1 MSNVSQSI
9 DHIGISLRS
18 RIADLASSLC
28 TGLYERELPM
38 NLALLAALSG
48 ESIFLL
54 GPPGVAKSLIARRLK
69 YAFKNGTSFEYLMSK
84 FSTPDEIFGPVS
96 IKKLKEEDRYER
108 LTDRYLPGAN
118 IVFLDEIWK
127 AGPAI
132 QNALLTILNEKI
144 YRNGE
149 VDISVD
155 IKVIIT
161 ASNELPSGRES
172 QQPLW
177 DRLLIRYYMTGVR
190 ENRNFLKLIT
200 DTQDVYDD
208 PVAEELKISNE
219 ELDEW
224 DQQIHAVEVPP
235 EVLNTIQ
242 VIRHKIDQYNEKPNR
257 ETDPI
262 RVYDRRWKKLIRLL
276 RTSAFLNG
284 RKHVDLMDCFLSVH
298 CLWSH
303 PNQLD
308 VLKEIVSETI
318 RKHGYTLAVSLN
330 QLRREIEEFDR
341 EVDEETRIKN
351 IIAEDK
357 LMVVQEEYYEF
368 VLEDKPFHG
377 DLIKITEFNKLA
389 RNDYEVI
396 NIYDKSLT
404 LRHRLK
410 AKKSDK
416 EHAIDIMYNSV
427 TTVFDLKTAKKE
439 RKEVIY
445 KKPHHLV
452 EKHWNERFDQLN
464 EYIRKQQLRL
474 NEDAP
479 QEIQYLRE
487 NLFVKA
493 ELSEI
498 VLANMKEV
506 AAALDDLQ
514 LRLEKIQYAYTSL

>member
-1 MSNVSQSI
+1 MNNTYPIPKEINSA
-9 DHIGISLRS
+9 LRS
-18 RIADLASSLC
+18 RIAELSSSLC
-28 TGLYERELPM
+28 NGLYERDLPM
-38 NLALLAALSG
+38 NLALLAALAG

-69 YAFKNGTSFEYLMSK
+69 YAFRSGISFEYLMSK

-155 IKVIIT
+155 LKVIIT

-177 DRLLIRYYMTGVR
+177 DRLLIRYHMDGVK
-190 ENRNFLKLIT
+190 ENRNFLKMIT
-200 DTQDVYDD
+200 DTQDVYED
-208 PVAEELKISNE
+208 PVEDYLKITNE
-219 ELDEW
+219 ELEEW
-224 DQQIHAVEVPP
+224 NVIINEIEVPP

-262 RVYDRRWKKLIRLL
+262 RVYDRRWKKLVRLL

-284 RKHVDLMDCFLSVH
+284 RKHVDLMDCFLSIH

-303 PNQLD
+303 PNQID
-308 VLKEIVSETI
+308 ILKEIISETI
-318 RKHGYTLAVSLN
+318 RKHGYTLAVSLH
-330 QLRREIEEFDR
+330 QLKKELSAFER
-341 EVDEETRIKN
+341 EVEAETRIKHL
-351 IIAEDK
+351 IAEDK
-357 LMVVQEEYYEF
+357 LMVVQEEYYQF
-368 VLEDKPFHG
+368 VLEEKPFQG
-377 DLIKITEFNKLA
+377 DLIKIPEFNKLN
-389 RNDYEVI
+389 RQEFEVI
-396 NIYDKSLT
+396 NIYDTSLT

-410 AKKSDK
+410 AKKSEK
-416 EHAIDIMYNSV
+416 EFAVDIMYNSV
-427 TTVFDLKTAKKE
+427 TTTYDLITAKSE
-439 RKEVIY
+439 RKEIIY
-445 KKPHHLV
+445 KKPHPLI
-452 EKHWNERFDQLN
+452 EKHWEEKFNHLN
-464 EYIRKQQLRL
+464 QYIQKQIKRL
-474 NEDAP
+474 GEDAP
-479 QEIQYLRE
+479 QEIQYLKE
-487 NLFVKA
+487 NLFVDT
-493 ELSEI
+493 ELSKI
-498 VLANMKEV
+498 VLANMEEV
-506 AAALDDLQ
+506 ANALNDLQ
-514 LRLEKIQYAYTSL
+514 LKLEKIQYSYASL